1 MEPLVDN
8 SQTKREKFVDY
19 VKEFKESHKI
29 LFWVIL
35 VIVIVAFIAII
46 AVIVYMVNKNKNK
59 PKENYASSDDISS
72 EFDYVNSYIYSTLGE
87 DIKEDNLV

>member
-1 MEPLVDN
+1 MEPQLDD
-8 SQTKREKFVDY
+8 SQTMSKSIVDY

-29 LFWVIL
+29 LFWVI
-35 VIVIVAFIAII
+35 IVIAIVAII
-46 AVIVYMVNKNKNK
+46 AVIVVVVYAINKSKNK

-87 DIKEDNLV
+87 DIKEENLV